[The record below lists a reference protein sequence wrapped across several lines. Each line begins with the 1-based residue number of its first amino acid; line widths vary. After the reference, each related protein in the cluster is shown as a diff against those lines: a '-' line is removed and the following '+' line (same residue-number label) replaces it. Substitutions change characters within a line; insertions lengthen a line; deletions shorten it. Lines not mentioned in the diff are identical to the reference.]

1 MTTINLRLSPSLE
14 AKARARSDDLGI
26 SINAFVSVAVD
37 SYLTNGVVRVVPE
50 ITQLAA
56 SPGVVVDPVVP
67 GKAFQKT
74 TKKERQEYTAAAR
87 AQRKLPL

>member
-14 AKARARSDDLGI
+14 SKARARSDELGI

-37 SYLTNGVVRVVPE
+37 SYLTNGVVRVVPDVS
-50 ITQLAA
+50 QVAVPSALDLAPVLLNQ
-56 SPGVVVDPVVP
+56 PG
-67 GKAFQKT
+67 QKMS
-74 TKKERQEYTAAAR
+74 KKQRQNYTAAVR